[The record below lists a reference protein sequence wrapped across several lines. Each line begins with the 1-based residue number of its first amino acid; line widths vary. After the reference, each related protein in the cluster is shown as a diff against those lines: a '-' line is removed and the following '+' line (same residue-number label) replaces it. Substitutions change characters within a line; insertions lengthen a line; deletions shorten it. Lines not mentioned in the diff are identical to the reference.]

1 MREGP
6 KAGEDRTSTAVSR
19 AGTFPGRTLKHYFS
33 QRSETTERDLY
44 GALTIQRA
52 PSLKVYKLS
61 VSFRF

>member
-19 AGTFPGRTLKHYFS
+19 AGTFPGRTLKAHYFS

-52 PSLKVYKLS
+52 PLVEG
-61 VSFRF
+61 V